1 MQMLL
6 LKKMLTKIFLPS
18 NTGLTVI
25 KKKDV
30 NIFYIYNTFYF
41 YKLAFKKLGY
51 KDVLDKETNGICVYA
66 PAVNNYKFYLK
77 LLSNFLF
84 SWNFYFFKKIKFT
97 GKGYRIT
104 FRKKKKTII
113 FYFGH
118 SHDTTILFRSVFIKK
133 PHKYKFV
140 IFKNSIKKINKLA
153 NMIVKI
159 KPMNFYTKR
168 GIRNSRQIIFKR
180 KGKKNAY

>member
-1 MQMLL
+1 MIIR
-6 LKKMLTKIFLPS
+6 IFLPA
-18 NTGLTVI
+18 NNYLTVI
-25 KKKDV
+25 NKKDTNV
-30 NIFYIYNTFYF
+30 FYIYNSFYF
-41 YKLAFKKLGY
+41 YKLAFIETVNETAIDPETNSICVQLPAINEY
-51 KDVLDKETNGICVYA
+51 HRYLDKLT
-66 PAVNNYKFYLK
+66 K
-77 LLSNFLF
+77 LLF

-104 FRKKKKTII
+104 FRKRRKTII

-118 SHDTTILFRSVFIKK
+118 SHDTIILFRSVLIKK

-140 IFKNSIKKINKLA
+140 VFKNSLKKINRLVS
-153 NMIVKI
+153 MIVNI

-168 GIRNSRQIIFKR
+168 GLRSSRQIIFKR